1 MSDMN
6 PTVWK
11 NLSIWELKAISL
23 ISLINGIV
31 VLVLIL
37 IGNDFQTLLSATI
50 LSKLTL
56 LESGIIFLIGGIIA
70 FSGSVSASKSKE
82 VLLKSNEQWSIE
94 KLKSSEKAAN
104 NYLLLALV
112 ILVISIII
120 SVLGY

>member
-1 MSDMN
+1 MSGMN

-104 NYLLLALV
+104 NYLLLALI